1 MKGIKI
7 ILSLAI
13 GAAVVFSCKS
23 NPVKKEEV
31 NSTTVDSLV
40 QDVETP
46 IMETESL
53 YLKGNDLK
61 VIPIKEVKDDAVEA
75 QEYLESRR
83 FRKETE
89 GYIIDFCYPYL
100 KESINPKFKLFN
112 QYVMNDLLKLPE
124 IEKSIIESQE
134 LLCDTSN
141 VTLNT
146 EHRVAD
152 YKVFLQNKK
161 ELSVLF
167 YLENH
172 YTNTKATYYTFKT
185 VNFDIE
191 KGKLLNF
198 DDFFAVE
205 DSEEVLD
212 IVNMEISTSIR
223 NGDMFYECFT
233 VSKEDFEKAK
243 NDFVF
248 KNKSIIFYF
257 NDCVMCPAFVGTYEI
272 EIPLERFKP
281 ILKKEIIEELAI

>member
-1 MKGIKI
+1 MKSTKA
-7 ILSLAI
+7 ILSIISTSIML
-13 GAAVVFSCKS
+13 FSCKPNS
-23 NPVKKEEV
+23 EKKEEV
-31 NSTTVDSLV
+31 TTVVHDSIV
-40 QDVETP
+40 HDVDTP
-46 IMETESL
+46 MMETDSL
-53 YLKGNDLK
+53 YLKGNELK
-61 VIPIKEVKDDAVEA
+61 VIPIKEVKDDALAV
-75 QEYLESRR
+75 QKYLESRR

-100 KESINPKFKLFN
+100 KENLDVKFKLFN
-112 QYVMNDLLKLPE
+112 DHVKNDVLKLPE
-124 IEKSIIESQE
+124 IEQNIIESQE

-141 VTLNT
+141 VKLNS

-152 YKVFLQNKK
+152 YKVFLQNEK

-172 YTNTKATYYTFKT
+172 YTHTKSTYYTFKT
-185 VNFDIE
+185 VNFDIK

-198 DDFFAVE
+198 EDFFDE
-205 DSEEVLD
+205 DDTQEALD
-212 IVNMEISTSIR
+212 IINMEISTSIR

-233 VSKEDFEKAK
+233 VSKEDFDNAK

-248 KNKSIIFYF
+248 KDNSIIFYF

-281 ILKKEIIEELAI
+281 ILKKEIKENLGV